1 MGKKKIKKQTEE
13 ELLKESEATQKRS
26 GEMSVSAQGG
36 SPPDG
41 RAGASG
47 GKIGRQ
53 IGRGKVYVQ
62 VSYNNTLITVTDEK
76 GNTLAW
82 SSAGSLGFKGPK
94 KATPYAASK
103 VAEAVIEKIKKNNLA
118 EIEVFISGIG
128 SGRESAVRSM
138 ANHGLN
144 IVSIKDTT
152 PIPHNGPRPKKVRRI

>member
-13 ELLKESEATQKRS
+13 ELLKESEPS
-26 GEMSVSAQGG
+26 
-36 SPPDG
+36 
-41 RAGASG
+41 SG
-47 GKIGRQ
+47 GAKPSESAGVKIGRQ
-53 IGRGKVYVQ
+53 IIRGRIYIQ

-76 GNTLAW
+76 GDVLAW

-103 VAEAVIEKIKKNNLA
+103 VAEAVIEKIKKNSF
-118 EIEVFISGIG
+118 IEVEVFVTGIG
-128 SGRESAVRSM
+128 SGRESVVRSL

-152 PIPHNGPRPKKVRRI
+152 PIPHNGPRPKKVRRV